1 VTGPLPD
8 PAAPFDGEPFDAV
21 SFDGV
26 SFDGVSFDAV
36 PFDAVSFDAVVLA
49 GGASRRMGGGDKTRL
64 AVGGLTLLDRVL
76 TAVADARVRIVV
88 GDERSTAVPVHWTRE
103 EPAGGGPVA
112 ALAAGMRLVTA
123 GVTVL
128 LAADLPLID
137 STTVRALVSAIARD
151 GSADGSTA
159 GHRDGTVLG
168 DDTGQP
174 QWLCGAWRTASLRR
188 LLAARPDVEGL
199 ALRRLFADAAYAIIS
214 VDGRPWFDCDTPD
227 DLARAKE
234 IG

>member
-1 VTGPLPD
+1 MTAPLPD
-8 PAAPFDGEPFDAV
+8 PAAPL
-21 SFDGV
+21 
-26 SFDGVSFDAV
+26 
-36 PFDAVSFDAVVLA
+36 DAVSFDAVVLA

-64 AVGGLTLLDRVL
+64 AVGALTLLDRVL

-88 GDERSTAVPVHWTRE
+88 GDERSTAIPVHWTRE

-112 ALAAGMRLVTA
+112 ALAAGLRLVTA
-123 GVTVL
+123 DVTVL

-137 STTVRALVSAIARD
+137 STTVAALVSAIARD
-151 GSADGSTA
+151 GAADGSTESHRDGSTA

-188 LLAARPDVEGL
+188 LVAARPDVQGM
-199 ALRRLFADAAYAIIS
+199 ALRRLFGDAAYDIIS